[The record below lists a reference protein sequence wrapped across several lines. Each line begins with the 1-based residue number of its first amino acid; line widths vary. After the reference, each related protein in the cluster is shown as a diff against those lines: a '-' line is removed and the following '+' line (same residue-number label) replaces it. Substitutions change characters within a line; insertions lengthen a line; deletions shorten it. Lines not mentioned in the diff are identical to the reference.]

1 MGRVHQAD
9 ALPGSCDEH
18 RHKGVARGE
27 GSALG
32 RSSLCTEPLRL
43 VIDTSST
50 SLDTS
55 SSTKPVSRRRMMN
68 ERETTTEEAKAKSY
82 EPPVVLATY
91 SIEELRRDAAVG
103 TVSAL

>member
-1 MGRVHQAD
+1 
-9 ALPGSCDEH
+9 
-18 RHKGVARGE
+18 
-27 GSALG
+27 
-32 RSSLCTEPLRL
+32 
-43 VIDTSST
+43 
-50 SLDTS
+50 
-55 SSTKPVSRRRMMN
+55 MMN